1 MSKSVTLSS
10 LICCCEYSGYSQKY
24 LRKITGFCSHFG
36 ICVSAR
42 GGLATSKGDR
52 NTVCEKSSK
61 WISNKYL
68 QNFICWNSFTLNG
81 NFWNWKCGKLW
92 LSVAK
97 AVVEGGKKKKKL
109 ISINWHLWIVFT
121 DSTRAMSEP
130 ILVIGFAVDLKQH
143 DCLHHLCEL
152 APFSSWLL
160 QTFSQL

>member
-36 ICVSAR
+36 IRVSAR

-52 NTVCEKSSK
+52 NTMCEESSK

-97 AVVEGGKKKKKL
+97 AVVEGEKKKKAYLHKL
-109 ISINWHLWIVFT
+109 TSVNSFYWFYQSYVWANFSHWFCCGFKTAWLSPPSVWT
-121 DSTRAMSEP
+121 GP
-130 ILVIGFAVDLKQH
+130 IF
-143 DCLHHLCEL
+143 
-152 APFSSWLL
+152 
-160 QTFSQL
+160 